1 MKPMIFA
8 VTVFAILLMT
18 ASMVSG
24 NNAIA
29 KKYQPGELPN
39 GASKDDVKK
48 KSLDEIRALA
58 EQAKKDALEKL
69 QKDNPAKQSKTQ
81 NDAKQAAMDK
91 AKAEMKKR
99 TDAALAAL
107 KTKTK

>member
-1 MKPMIFA
+1 MYVATIFI
-8 VTVFAILLMT
+8 VLLMT
-18 ASMVSG
+18 ASASG
-24 NNAIA
+24 NLVYA

-39 GASKDDVKK
+39 GASKDDTKK

-69 QKDNPAKQSKTQ
+69 QKDNPVKQSKKQ
-81 NDAKQAAMDK
+81 NDVKQAAMDK
-91 AKAEMKKR
+91 AKAEMKKK
-99 TDAALAAL
+99 TDVALAAL